1 MSSRGIDIEEDV
13 VIIVL
18 VLNIVGLNTPASV
31 SLK

>member
-1 MSSRGIDIEEDV
+1 MPSRGIDVEGDV